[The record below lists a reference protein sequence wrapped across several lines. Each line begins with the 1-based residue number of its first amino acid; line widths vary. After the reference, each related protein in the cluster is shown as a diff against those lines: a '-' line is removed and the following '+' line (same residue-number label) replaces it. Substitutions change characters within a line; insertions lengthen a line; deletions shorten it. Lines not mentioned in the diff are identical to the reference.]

1 MQSVVMGMPSNGTS
15 GMNFQAKG
23 KEYRNYQQQP

>member
-1 MQSVVMGMPSNGTS
+1 MVMQSVVMGMPSNGTT

-23 KEYRNYQQQP
+23 KEYRNYQH